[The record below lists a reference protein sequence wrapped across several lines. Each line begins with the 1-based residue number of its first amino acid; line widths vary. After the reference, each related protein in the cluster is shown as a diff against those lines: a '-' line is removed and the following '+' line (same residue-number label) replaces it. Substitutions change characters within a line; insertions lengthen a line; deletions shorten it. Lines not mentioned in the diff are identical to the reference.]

1 MKQLIFIFLLF
12 MSGFCYGQSTED
24 IINRISGEMDES
36 LIISDKA
43 NIAEITGIA
52 TAVVPLILFPISLYV
67 PNPHKTNLEISY
79 YTFSAAAVT
88 LYLTG
93 FIISEIHKN
102 KAREKLQQL
111 YEYQKIVSGNYEINK
126 EFSYELDD

>member
-1 MKQLIFIFLLF
+1 MKQLMFIFLLF

-52 TAVVPLILFPISLYV
+52 TAAVPLILFPISLYV

>member
-1 MKQLIFIFLLF
+1 MKQLTVLFLLF
-12 MSGFCYGQSTED
+12 MSGFCFGQSTED

-52 TAVVPLILFPISLYV
+52 TAAVPLILFPISLYV

>member
-1 MKQLIFIFLLF
+1 MKQLMFIFLLF

>member
-1 MKQLIFIFLLF
+1 MKQLTVLFLLF
-12 MSGFCYGQSTED
+12 ISGFCFGQSTED
-24 IINRISGEMDES
+24 IINRISGEMEES

-43 NIAEITGIA
+43 NQAEIAGIA
-52 TAVVPLILFPISLYV
+52 TATIPLILFPVSLFV
-67 PNPHKTNLEISY
+67 PDPHKTNLEISY
-79 YTFSAAAVT
+79 YTFSAASLT

-102 KAREKLQQL
+102 KAREKLKQL

>member
-1 MKQLIFIFLLF
+1 MKQLMFIFLLF
-12 MSGFCYGQSTED
+12 MSGFCYSQSTED

-36 LIISDKA
+36 VIISDKA

>member
-1 MKQLIFIFLLF
+1 MKQLMFIFLLF

-52 TAVVPLILFPISLYV
+52 TAAVPLILFPISLYV

-111 YEYQKIVSGNYEINK
+111 YEYQKSVSGNYEINK

>member
-1 MKQLIFIFLLF
+1 MKQLMFIFLLF
-12 MSGFCYGQSTED
+12 MSGLCYGQSTED

-52 TAVVPLILFPISLYV
+52 TAAVPLILFPISLYV

>member
-1 MKQLIFIFLLF
+1 
-12 MSGFCYGQSTED
+12 
-24 IINRISGEMDES
+24 MDES

-52 TAVVPLILFPISLYV
+52 TAAVPLILFPISLYV